1 MTQQSST
8 PALQSLGLQLALTL
22 FSAAAFLPFSATAA
36 LSALLGGGIAI
47 AGNLLVVALVF
58 RRYRAAEPGRLATRM
73 MGAEL
78 ARLALV
84 AVGFG
89 LVFASVKE
97 AAVFVLFG
105 TFLVVH
111 LVPVWWLHRVSDHAM
126 KR

>member
-1 MTQQSST
+1 MTQPSST

-22 FSAAAFLPFSATAA
+22 FTAAAFLPFSTASA

-73 MGAEL
+73 MAAEL
-78 ARLALV
+78 ARLGVV
-84 AVGFG
+84 AVAFG
-89 LVFASVKE
+89 IVFVSLKE
-97 AAVFVLFG
+97 AAVLVLFG

-111 LVPVWWLHRVSDHAM
+111 LVPVWWMHRVSDHAM